1 MRITKVYT
9 RTGDDG
15 TTGLAKGER
24 LSKDSPRIVAFGAL
38 DEINASI
45 GVCLSE
51 SLLDEIS
58 GVLKKIQHVLFNI
71 GGELA
76 VVDEEL
82 NLISQ
87 DDINDLEK
95 AIDLLN
101 DPLPT
106 LKEFVIPGGS
116 KGTAYLHQARVVC
129 RRSERDLVKLS
140 HKEEIN
146 PIHIQYLNRLSD
158 YLFVAAR
165 YQNMKDGGGEG
176 MWEKSV

>member
-87 DDINDLEK
+87 DDINDL
-95 AIDLLN
+95 
-101 DPLPT
+101 
-106 LKEFVIPGGS
+106 
-116 KGTAYLHQARVVC
+116 
-129 RRSERDLVKLS
+129 
-140 HKEEIN
+140 
-146 PIHIQYLNRLSD
+146 
-158 YLFVAAR
+158 
-165 YQNMKDGGGEG
+165 
-176 MWEKSV
+176 